1 MKKLLTL
8 IIILI
13 STNLFADIKP
23 TIKSS
28 DETLYILSGKI
39 DNKYP
44 ITMYLTIDNDT
55 DMISGNYYY
64 NKHRKIIYLQ
74 AGELDNKSEVILR
87 EYFDDEKGNSISSGE
102 FRGAIKYDKDE
113 GVIFKGIWYNDK
125 QSLDFILRL
134 DKNSKINEIKT
145 ADYEYEFIS
154 ELKSDTTTP
163 EFTSGFSILEISNHK
178 NLVGIKKI
186 NKYLKNFFDA
196 NNLYLEW
203 VDEMKN
209 LAKNYPNYSFDSDRD
224 SWIIQSLFSNTY
236 TDNISLS
243 LVNEQY
249 AYTGGAHGNTDYK
262 SLIFYIS
269 SGKLIDGKVTDLIID
284 INDKK
289 LIKLLR
295 KKLINHAK
303 IMMGG
308 GNSTDQITDDDAK
321 DNYFK
326 FDEIRLNSNFHLGVD
341 GITFIYNQYEI
352 AAYVFGAISI
362 KFSYDE
368 LKLFVKK
375 SSKLYYLFK

>member
-1 MKKLLTL
+1 MKKLL
-8 IIILI
+8 IIIMIL
-13 STNLFADIKP
+13 SATNLFASINP

-113 GVIFKGIWYNDK
+113 GVIFKGIWYNAK
-125 QSLDFILRL
+125 KSLDFILRL

-145 ADYEYEFIS
+145 ADYEYESIS
-154 ELKSDTTTP
+154 EFKSDTTTP
-163 EFTSGFSILEISNHK
+163 EFTSDFSVLEISNRK

-196 NNLYLEW
+196 NNLYSEW
-203 VDEMKN
+203 VDEMQDH
-209 LAKNYPNYSFDSDRD
+209 AKKYPNSFREVH
-224 SWIIQSLFSNTY
+224 SWMSNSLFYNTY

-249 AYTGGAHGNTDYK
+249 TYTGGAHGNTDLK
-262 SLIFYIS
+262 SLIFDID

-308 GNSTDQITDDDAK
+308 ENSTDQIIDDDAK
-321 DNYFK
+321 DNYFE
-326 FDEIRLNSNFHLGVD
+326 FDKIRLNSNFHLGVE
-341 GITFIYNQYEI
+341 GITFIYNQYDI
-352 AAYVFGAISI
+352 AAYVFGAIPI

-368 LKLFVKK
+368 LKPFVKK